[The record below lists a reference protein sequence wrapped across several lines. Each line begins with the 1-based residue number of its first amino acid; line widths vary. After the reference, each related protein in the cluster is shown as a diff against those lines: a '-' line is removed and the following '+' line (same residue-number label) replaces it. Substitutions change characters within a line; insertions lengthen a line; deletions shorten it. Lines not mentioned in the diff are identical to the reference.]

1 MVKAYFQIKKIPLF
15 LTATPLLFTRQWC
28 SCWLVLSGCRE
39 PQVVKDISSMTGSA
53 AGVAVAS
60 WCYSLKGQTW
70 CYTSMT
76 WHLHCRFTNRGI
88 LLSQAD
94 CPTMFDIPFC
104 ACFQGWESLRGN
116 ECTIVGGSLHRSRLV
131 NSRLCSAPKQRT
143 VKAHSQAAE
152 NRRLEQMQKTLNKQ
166 GVGHTYLKTN
176 KQKSCAGAGP
186 NISIPLSQSRTSN
199 I

>member
-94 CPTMFDIPFC
+94 CPTMFDIPSVHAFR
-104 ACFQGWESLRGN
+104 AGKVWGAMSALLLVVHYTDHGLSTPDYVRLRNKGQSKL
-116 ECTIVGGSLHRSRLV
+116 TVKL
-131 NSRLCSAPKQRT
+131 QRT
-143 VKAHSQAAE
+143 GG
-152 NRRLEQMQKTLNKQ
+152 LNKCRK
-166 GVGHTYLKTN
+166 LWTN
-176 KQKSCAGAGP
+176 
-186 NISIPLSQSRTSN
+186 RV
-199 I
+199 